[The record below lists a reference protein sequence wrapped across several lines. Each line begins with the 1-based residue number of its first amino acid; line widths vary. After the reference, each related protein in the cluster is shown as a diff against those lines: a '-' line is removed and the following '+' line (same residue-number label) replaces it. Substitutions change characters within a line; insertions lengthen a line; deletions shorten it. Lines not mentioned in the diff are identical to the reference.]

1 MNTPMLDQLFDNRI
15 TLPDLPARDRLA
27 RLVGMDDEIES
38 LAKLLGVLIYPS
50 RLDKW
55 AEKYHKN
62 APTILAHVKRRHPL
76 VIIAGDVGTGKTE
89 LAETIGDR
97 VARQEKIKITL
108 YPMSLSARGSGLVG
122 EMTRLISSAFD
133 HVVEDV
139 KKITRKKT
147 GEYVAGAILLIDEAD
162 AIAQSRENSQMH
174 HEDKAGVNALIRG
187 LDLIRRDSMP
197 AAVIMC
203 TNRLSAVDPAVRRR
217 AANIFCFRRP
227 NIEQRKFVFT
237 ESFKGIGFT
246 DEQINQLVKLSG
258 KSKEK
263 PAFTFSDITERF
275 MYAVVMDAYPD
286 KAIEF
291 ERAEEMLENMEPT
304 PPFTEET

>member
-1 MNTPMLDQLFDNRI
+1 MGSPILDQLFDNRAA
-15 TLPDLPARDRLA
+15 LPDPDVRDRLA
-27 RLVGMDDEIES
+27 RLVGMDNEIES
-38 LAKLLGVLIYPS
+38 LAKLLGVLICPS
-50 RLDKW
+50 RLDDW
-55 AEKYHKN
+55 AEKHHKN
-62 APTILAHVKRRHPL
+62 VPAILVHVKRRHPL

-89 LAETIGDR
+89 LSETIGDK
-97 VARQEKIKITL
+97 VARHEKIQITL

-122 EMTRLISSAFD
+122 EMTKLISDAFD
-133 HVVEDV
+133 HVVENT
-139 KKITRKKT
+139 KKIARKKT
-147 GEYVAGAILLIDEAD
+147 GEYAAGSILLIDEAD

-203 TNRLSAVDPAVRRR
+203 TNRLSAIDPAVRRR

-237 ESFKGIGFT
+237 GSFKGIGFT
-246 DEQINQLVKLSG
+246 DEQINRLAELSG
-258 KSKEK
+258 ENKGK

-291 ERAEEMLENMEPT
+291 ERTVEILKNMEPT
-304 PPFTEET
+304 PPFTEEA